1 MVCTCEERHGV
12 VSGVFRLVD
21 SGSSRK
27 VLRADD
33 RMTVGLLMKMIQED
47 HLNS

>member
-1 MVCTCEERHGV
+1 MVWTCEERHGV

-27 VLRADD
+27 VLIRADD
-33 RMTVGLLMKMIQED
+33 RMTVGLRMMR
-47 HLNS
+47 